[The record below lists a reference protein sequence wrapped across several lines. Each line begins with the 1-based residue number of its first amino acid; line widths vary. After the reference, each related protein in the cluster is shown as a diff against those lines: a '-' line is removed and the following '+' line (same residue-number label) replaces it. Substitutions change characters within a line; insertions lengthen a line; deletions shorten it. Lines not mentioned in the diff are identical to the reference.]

1 MTEPQDRGSQ
11 TTRREFAA
19 LALLGAGAAVGV
31 VQAQPEKAPATVAD
45 ALVEVVRLRHSEH
58 LTAEQ
63 LRAVK
68 ASIARTQAS
77 AERLRRV
84 KLVNADEPDFV
95 ARADVP

>member
-1 MTEPQDRGSQ
+1 MTEPQDPGPQ
-11 TTRREFAA
+11 PTRREFAA
-19 LALLGAGAAVGV
+19 LALLGASAATRVA
-31 VQAQPEKAPATVAD
+31 QAQPEKAPATVAD
-45 ALVEVVRLRHSEH
+45 ALVEVVRLRHGER

-84 KLVNADEPDFV
+84 KLVNADEPDFI

>member
-1 MTEPQDRGSQ
+1 MTEPQDPGPQ
-11 TTRREFAA
+11 PTRREFAA
-19 LALLGAGAAVGV
+19 LALLGAGATGAA
-31 VQAQPEKAPATVAD
+31 QAQPEKVPATVAD
-45 ALVEVVRLRHSEH
+45 ALVEVVRLRHGEH

-68 ASIARTQAS
+68 AGIARTQAS

-84 KLVNADEPDFV
+84 KLVNADEPDFI